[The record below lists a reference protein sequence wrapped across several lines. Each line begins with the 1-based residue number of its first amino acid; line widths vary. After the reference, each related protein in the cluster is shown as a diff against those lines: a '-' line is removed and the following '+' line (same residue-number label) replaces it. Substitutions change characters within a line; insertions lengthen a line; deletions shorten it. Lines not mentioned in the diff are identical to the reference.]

1 MSEEKQV
8 VGTVA
13 PIQSL
18 PKLEQ
23 IKVLYETKQIT
34 QTKVLMEIAHQTT
47 DEFFRCDLGL
57 VATITVKDA
66 KRHFPVGEQMFKKW
80 LINQFYILCGD
91 SPSEKSLKEVINT
104 LLANQEYEN
113 ENYQDVF
120 VRVALHNEKVYI
132 DLGNADYEVV
142 EISKE
147 GWRII
152 KDAPIKFIRN
162 DTMRSLAIPVKG
174 GEISTLKKVFN
185 MEEQQ
190 FRLWLSFIIGCF
202 NPKGPFPI
210 LILQGASGSGKTLL
224 SEITKA
230 IVDLAIAPVRSLP
243 KSEQDLFVIAQKNW
257 LLVFDNLSGI
267 SNHMSD
273 ALCKLSTGGGFAT
286 RELYT
291 NNEEAVMA
299 ATRPVIVNGIDR
311 ITRRQDLANR
321 AIVLSLPYILPKH
334 RKTKEEIWDEYNR
347 NAGSIMGLLCDAVSE
362 ALRNFENTE
371 IQQKPRMADFAKWV
385 TATEHTLGFKKGEFL
400 SLYMQNQQEIAEE
413 AVEHDVLVY
422 AIMTAMQT
430 RNRIYGTAS
439 QILDLLKSSVEE
451 SYAFT
456 VEWVAP
462 NKLKAAITRIE
473 PILLANGIKYN
484 YQRNGMGRIHSF
496 YKIN

>member
-1 MSEEKQV
+1 MSEQKQV

-13 PIQSL
+13 PIQQLS
-18 PKLEQ
+18 KKEQ

-34 QTKVLMEIAHQTT
+34 QSKALIELAYEMT
-47 DEFFRCDLGL
+47 DEFFKCDLGI
-57 VATITVKDA
+57 VATIKVQEA
-66 KRHFPVGEQMFKKW
+66 QRHFPLDEQLFKQL
-80 LINQFYILCGD
+80 LIKQFYTLCAD
-91 SPSEKSLKEVINT
+91 SPSEKSVKEATNT
-104 LLANQEYEN
+104 ILAIEMFKEG
-113 ENYQDVF
+113 NYQDVF
-120 VRVALHNEKVYI
+120 VRVAQHNEKVFI

-147 GWRII
+147 GWCII
-152 KDAPIKFIRN
+152 KNAPVKFIRK
-162 DTMRSLAIPVKG
+162 DTMQPLAMPVKG
-174 GEISTLKKVFN
+174 GEVNTLKKVFN
-185 MEEQQ
+185 MKEQQ
-190 FRLWLSFIIGCF
+190 FRLWLSFIVGCF

-210 LILQGASGSGKTLL
+210 LVLQGASGSGKTIL

-230 IVDLAIAPVRSLP
+230 IVDPAFAPVRSLP
-243 KSEQDLFVIAQKNW
+243 KSEEDLLVIAQKNW

-273 ALCKLSTGGGFAT
+273 AFCKLSTGGGFAT
-286 RELYT
+286 RKLYT

-299 ATRPVIVNGIDR
+299 ATRPVIINGIDR

-334 RKTKEEIWDEYNR
+334 RKTTEEIWDEYNR

-385 TATEHTLGFKKGEFL
+385 TAAEHTLGFKKGEFL
-400 SLYMQNQQEIAEE
+400 SLYMKNQQEIAEE